1 MPRPKKLTQQVRRE
15 VYLPVNIAAILET
28 LFLDPM
34 SGRARYNSINTYI
47 NSLIVA
53 DLSRR
58 GFLRAGEKPL
68 DSSPTVVHNTGT
80 LPESPGEIS

>member
-68 DSSPTVVHNTGT
+68 DSSPMVGHNDG
-80 LPESPGEIS
+80 ESRLDAE